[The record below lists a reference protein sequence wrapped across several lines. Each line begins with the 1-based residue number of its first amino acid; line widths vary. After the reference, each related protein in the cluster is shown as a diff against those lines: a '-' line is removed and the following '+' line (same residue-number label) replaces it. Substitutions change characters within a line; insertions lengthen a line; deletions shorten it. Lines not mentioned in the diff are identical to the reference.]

1 MDNSSHVVLPGS
13 FRPLG
18 SGAHRLRDLAPGA
31 RVDLTVTVRGP
42 ALPPADQPPATLKPD
57 EFARD
62 YSAKNED
69 VARVV
74 DVLRDFGLSIDGVTQ
89 AGRSIHVSGS
99 ASAVEAAFHSRLGVY
114 QSATQSEFRGRE
126 GGLEIPRELDGII
139 TGVHGLDQ
147 RRVARR
153 KASTAPQAAVV
164 RPQPQTPAD
173 LEARYNFPQG
183 TAAGQT
189 IAVAEFGEPLT
200 NGQFLP
206 PVYMPTD
213 VDAFLHR
220 HGLPKANVQ
229 IVPVNLTPLTVS
241 QLQQLPPAVQNAA
254 AEEAVE
260 VMMDV
265 EIVAALCPQATVK
278 VLFATFDQKGWVDLL
293 DALTSAS
300 SSIPVALSVSWGSA
314 EDSGDWSAAALAA
327 INERLQIAAM
337 HGITICVSSGDDG
350 SGDGVSGRSAHVD
363 FPAASP
369 FVLAVGGTQLNPP
382 GVSPQEVAWW
392 ESPGRRTKKGGGA
405 SGGGVSTKFAR
416 PQWQSVTVKSVNHA
430 AIDGRVVPD
439 VAALAG
445 EPLYDLV
452 FAGRPAPN
460 GGTSASAPL
469 WASLIA
475 RVNAQL
481 PAAKQQRFLTPLLY
495 SKNAHG
501 KALGQLVCRDITLG
515 TNTSHP
521 SPGVGYEA
529 GTGYDAV
536 TGWGVPDGGQ
546 LLGNL

>member
-1 MDNSSHVVLPGS
+1 MDTSTHVILPGS

-18 SGAHRLRDLAPGA
+18 SGARRVRDLAPGA
-31 RVDLTVTVRGP
+31 HVDLTVTIRAP
-42 ALPPADQPPATLKPD
+42 ELPSVDAVPVTLKPD
-57 EFARD
+57 EFARQ
-62 YSAKNED
+62 YGAKSED
-69 VARVV
+69 VQRVA
-74 DVLRDFGLSIDGVTQ
+74 DVLRGFGLSIDSITQ
-89 AGRSIHVSGS
+89 GGRSIHVSGS
-99 ASAVEAAFHSRLGVY
+99 VSAIEAAFHPHLGVY
-114 QSATQSEFRGRE
+114 SSPTQAEFRGRE
-126 GGLEIPRELDGII
+126 GAIEIPRDLDGIV
-139 TGVHGLDQ
+139 TGVYGLDQ
-147 RRVARR
+147 RRVAHR
-153 KASTAPQAAVV
+153 KAVAATQAAGPRLQPQA
-164 RPQPQTPAD
+164 PAD
-173 LEARYNFPQG
+173 LEARYKFPSG
-183 TAAGQT
+183 AAAGQT
-189 IAVAEFGEPLT
+189 IAIAEFGEPMT

-206 PVYMPTD
+206 PVYLPGD
-213 VDAFLHR
+213 VDAFLQKHA
-220 HGLPKANVQ
+220 LPKANVQ
-229 IVPVNLTPLTVS
+229 IVPVNLTPLTVA
-241 QLQQLPPAVQNAA
+241 QLQQLPPALQNAA

-293 DALTSAS
+293 DALTSSAAS
-300 SSIPVALSVSWGSA
+300 VPVALSVSWGSA

-327 INERLQIAAM
+327 INQRLQIAAM
-337 HGITICVSSGDDG
+337 HGITVCVSSGDDG
-350 SGDGVSGRSAHVD
+350 SGDGVSGKSAHVD

-369 FVLAVGGTQLNPP
+369 FVLAVGGTQLNPA
-382 GVSPQEVAWW
+382 GVSPDEVAWW

-416 PQWQSVTVKSVNHA
+416 PKWQDVSVKSVNHA

-452 FAGRPAPN
+452 FAGRSSPN

-475 RVNAQL
+475 RVNANL

-495 SKNAHG
+495 AKDASG

-515 TNTSHP
+515 TNASHP

-536 TGWGVPDGGQ
+536 TGWGVPDGGE
-546 LLGNL
+546 LLLRL